1 MSKKT
6 KKVVKNVIAEDDE
19 LEVDNTVQEE
29 KVQSEET
36 KQKVEKKAQVIDE
49 DFEDEEEITIEDRI
63 INIEK
68 KTNTTL
74 VLMVITVL
82 LVFITML
89 FTINNSNNSST
100 TSTEETETSTYS
112 TDAFDVI
119 KGTDIATES
128 KGKTIV
134 VMMGR
139 QGCGYCA
146 AYAPVLGLAQED
158 YDFVTKYIDLAD
170 IIDLEKGTITDEDSY
185 NALMDLDAVS
195 DYETYMEDN
204 FGRTPLTLFIK
215 DSKIIGT
222 ISGYVDSDELATQL
236 ETYGISKK

>member
-1 MSKKT
+1 MSNKT
-6 KKVVKNVIAEDDE
+6 KKAIKNAITEDDE
-19 LEVDNTVQEE
+19 LEVQEE
-29 KVQSEET
+29 QTQPEVAKE
-36 KQKVEKKAQVIDE
+36 KVEKKTQVIDE
-49 DFEDEEEITIEDRI
+49 DFEDEEEISIEDRI

-82 LVFITML
+82 LVFVTML
-89 FTINNSNNSST
+89 FTINNNDNSSS
-100 TSTEETETSTYS
+100 TSTEENETSSYS

-119 KGTDIATES
+119 KGTDIASES
-128 KGKTIV
+128 KDKTIV

-146 AYAPVLGLAQED
+146 AYAPVLGLAQEE

-195 DYETYMEDN
+195 DYETFMENN

-215 DSKIIGT
+215 NSKIIGT